1 MRTQTR
7 FGLKGTSIQNLSWLL
22 SLLSITRYFV
32 RTFVVL
38 VVVSCTIFT
47 SKQSLAFANV
57 QVCNSGEQN
66 FKLVKVDSIESF
78 FGQSMLPTA
87 SGWYEFSSGEC
98 HTLGFDNYIWLGIST
113 TNEHG
118 QLGAVMLHNV
128 TIEERA
134 NQDQWKRISN
144 IDLVT
149 QYERDAFCVHPT
161 ENFESRTERYNSQ
174 NKCPAGYF
182 LMPFIDET
190 YYKGP
195 CCGITVRELNISI
208 PPNTPVFPYTP
219 SQVEIFNNSI
229 Q

>member
-1 MRTQTR
+1 MRTQTM
-7 FGLKGTSIQNLSWLL
+7 FDLNGKSIQSL
-22 SLLSITRYFV
+22 SLLLPITRKFL
-32 RTFVVL
+32 RTCAVL
-38 VVVSCTIFT
+38 VVVFCAIFT

-57 QVCNSGEQN
+57 RICNDGEQY

-78 FGQSMLPTA
+78 FGQSILSTA
-87 SGWYEFSSGEC
+87 SGWYEFPSGEC

-128 TIEERA
+128 TIEERVD
-134 NQDQWKRISN
+134 QDRWKRISN

-149 QYERDAFCVHPT
+149 QYGGDAFCVHPT
-161 ENFESRTERYNSQ
+161 EDFETRTERNNFQ
-174 NKCPAGYF
+174 NKCPAGYY
-182 LMPFIDET
+182 LMPFVDET

-208 PPNTPVFPYTP
+208 PHDTPVFPYTP
-219 SQVEIFNNSI
+219 AQVDIFNNSI